1 LNYRYPHHHLLFLS
15 SIFLEIL
22 NLGSN
27 RHLYGY
33 AVRVSIAGF
42 ATNIYFLLSARA
54 IQRIGIAIFPI
65 AFSIIRDNFPSQ
77 QNRCTDDLMISCYSC
92 FMTTLVVSLTL
103 SIIFCWEVMRPTMLT
118 GEAGTILESLLIG
131 VEP

>member
-1 LNYRYPHHHLLFLS
+1 M
-15 SIFLEIL
+15 
-22 NLGSN
+22 
-27 RHLYGY
+27 YGY
-33 AVRVSIAGF
+33 AVGVSIEGF

-92 FMTTLVVSLTL
+92 FMTTRVVSLTL